1 MPPKSGNERP
11 PGARD
16 PGQTTRPP
24 DPVFTADPAGGPPTP
39 TAASAAVA
47 RYSSDVP
54 SQGRQ
59 GPSRL
64 SSRTS
69 FSTVTA
75 SAHGPPTSDSEMQD
89 YGTPSESAD
98 DDEAVPKG
106 DASASA
112 IASMLRAATKALLS
126 GRANVA
132 DSVSGSHR
140 LASGVVDFI
149 AALNSAG
156 WIDATTGATHGF
168 VRLSEAIMPFIQ
180 LPKGMD
186 VDDQTIRRPF
196 QAASTSA
203 LFPPERTAPPDVP
216 SPPDKKGKGNADH
229 PKGGPKP
236 LPQPRPAKVKE
247 VVPFQRPPPPIPL
260 HTKPGRSQKPVR
272 TGYAAAAAKPA
283 APAAGPSKRP
293 LTPSVPQANP
303 AAAKKQK
310 RETPLFT
317 SSGPSRKQVLIDFA
331 LPQPPQADGKAL
343 LDLIVASL
351 TSHGASV
358 KAESVSRAYRGYSIA
373 TSNVPRERDL
383 DIIRGCV
390 HDFFLDD
397 LGDKIWVGLPA
408 SKSYLRVLDVPT
420 YQPNQAG
427 PTHPDHVRQAMYGSA
442 LTDLLHLDGPV
453 RLVRNYKSS
462 TTSTA
467 YFYESFD
474 LSKTHSL

>member
-11 PGARD
+11 PG
-16 PGQTTRPP
+16 QTRRPP
-24 DPVFTADPAGGPPTP
+24 RP
-39 TAASAAVA
+39 AVA

-54 SQGRQ
+54 SQARQ
-59 GPSRL
+59 GPSRP

-69 FSTVTA
+69 ISTVTA

-89 YGTPSESAD
+89 YSTPSESAD
-98 DDEAVPKG
+98 DSEAVPKG

-112 IASMLRAATKALLS
+112 IASMLETATKALTS

-132 DSVSGSHR
+132 DSISGSHR
-140 LASGVVDFI
+140 LTSRVVNFI
-149 AALNSAG
+149 AALHSAG
-156 WIDATTGATHGF
+156 WTDASTGASHGF
-168 VRLSEAIMPFIQ
+168 IGLSDAIMPFLQ
-180 LPKGMD
+180 LPRGMD
-186 VDDQTIRRPF
+186 VDDQTIRCPF

-216 SPPDKKGKGNADH
+216 PPPDKKGKGNADH

-293 LTPSVPQANP
+293 LTPSAPQANP

-343 LDLIVASL
+343 LDLVVSSL

-390 HDFFLDD
+390 HDFFPDD

-427 PTHPDHVRQAMYGSA
+427 PTHPDHLAI
-442 LTDLLHLDGPV
+442 P
-453 RLVRNYKSS
+453 
-462 TTSTA
+462 
-467 YFYESFD
+467 
-474 LSKTHSL
+474 